1 MASNKAIRDLLEGYV
16 PYNEQEESD
25 KAQMIK
31 FVDSYEDILT
41 RDNIFGH
48 LTASAF
54 VVNEDFDKTLLVKHN
69 ILGGYIF
76 PGGHADGESDFLS
89 VALRE
94 VQEETGLEVKE
105 YSKEIFSICSAPVKG
120 HVKRGNYV
128 SAHNHYD
135 FLYLVIAKN
144 SDMKNIRILEDENSD
159 IKWVKL
165 DDSYNEEIVDWAR
178 PINKKI
184 VQKIRSLK
192 DERNK
197 TR

>member
-1 MASNKAIRDLLEGYV
+1 MTSNDKIKKLIENYV

-31 FVDSYEDILT
+31 FIDSNEDILT

-48 LTASAF
+48 LTASAY

-89 VALRE
+89 VAIRE
-94 VQEETGLEVKE
+94 VKEETGLDVKE

-120 HVKRGNYV
+120 HVKRGKYV

-135 FLYLVIAKN
+135 LLYLVIAKN
-144 SDMKNIRILEDENSD
+144 SDMNNIRVLEDENSD
-159 IKWVKL
+159 IKWVNL
-165 DDSYNEEIVDWAR
+165 DDSYNEEVVDWVR

-192 DERNK
+192 K
-197 TR
+197 

>member
-1 MASNKAIRDLLEGYV
+1 MANNDKIKKLIENYV
-16 PYNEQEESD
+16 PYNEQEEND
-25 KAQMIK
+25 KIQMIK
-31 FVDSYEDILT
+31 FIDSNEDILT

-48 LTASAF
+48 LTASAY

-89 VALRE
+89 VAIRE
-94 VQEETGLEVKE
+94 VQEETGLDVKE

-120 HVKRGNYV
+120 HVKRGKYV

-144 SDMKNIRILEDENSD
+144 EDMNNIRVLEDENSD
-159 IKWVKL
+159 IKWVNL
-165 DDSYNEEIVDWAR
+165 DDSYNEDVVDWAR
-178 PINKKI
+178 PINQKI

-192 DERNK
+192 K
-197 TR
+197 

>member
-1 MASNKAIRDLLEGYV
+1 MTSNDKIKKLIENYV

-31 FVDSYEDILT
+31 FIDSNEDILT

-48 LTASAF
+48 LTASAY

-89 VALRE
+89 VAIRE
-94 VQEETGLEVKE
+94 VQEETGLDVKE

-120 HVKRGNYV
+120 HVKRGKYV

-144 SDMKNIRILEDENSD
+144 EDMENIRILEDENSD
-159 IKWVKL
+159 IKWVNL
-165 DDSYNEEIVDWAR
+165 DDSYNDDVVDWAR
-178 PINKKI
+178 PINQKI

-192 DERNK
+192 K
-197 TR
+197 

>member
-1 MASNKAIRDLLEGYV
+1 MTSNDEIKKLIENYV

-31 FVDSYEDILT
+31 FIDSNEDILT

-48 LTASAF
+48 LTASAY

-89 VALRE
+89 VAIRE
-94 VQEETGLEVKE
+94 VQEETGLDVKE

-120 HVKRGNYV
+120 HVKRGKYV

-144 SDMKNIRILEDENSD
+144 SDMENIRILEDENSD
-159 IKWVKL
+159 IKWVNL
-165 DDSYNEEIVDWAR
+165 DDSYNEEVVDWAR
-178 PINKKI
+178 PINQKI

-192 DERNK
+192 K
-197 TR
+197 

>member
-1 MASNKAIRDLLEGYV
+1 MTSNDKIKKLIENYV

-31 FVDSYEDILT
+31 FIDSNEDILT

-48 LTASAF
+48 LTASAY

-89 VALRE
+89 VAIRE
-94 VQEETGLEVKE
+94 VQEETGLDVKE

-120 HVKRGNYV
+120 HVKRGKYV

-144 SDMKNIRILEDENSD
+144 EDMENIRILEDENSD
-159 IKWVKL
+159 IKWVNL
-165 DDSYNEEIVDWAR
+165 DDSYNEEVVDWAR
-178 PINKKI
+178 PINQKI

-192 DERNK
+192 K
-197 TR
+197 

>member
-1 MASNKAIRDLLEGYV
+1 MANNDKIKKLIENYV

-25 KAQMIK
+25 KVQMIK
-31 FVDSYEDILT
+31 FIDSNEDVLT

-48 LTASAF
+48 LTASAY
-54 VVNEDFDKTLLVKHN
+54 VVNENFDKTLLVKHN

-89 VALRE
+89 VAIRE
-94 VQEETGLEVKE
+94 VQEETGLDVKE

-120 HVKRGNYV
+120 HVKRGKYV

-144 SDMKNIRILEDENSD
+144 SDMENIRILEDENSD
-159 IKWVKL
+159 IKWVNL
-165 DDSYNEEIVDWAR
+165 DDSYNEEVVDWAR

-192 DERNK
+192 K
-197 TR
+197 

>member
-1 MASNKAIRDLLEGYV
+1 MTSNNKIKKLIENYV

-31 FVDSYEDILT
+31 FIDSNEDILT

-48 LTASAF
+48 LTASAY

-89 VALRE
+89 VAIRE
-94 VQEETGLEVKE
+94 VQEETGLDVKE

-120 HVKRGNYV
+120 HVKRGKYV

-144 SDMKNIRILEDENSD
+144 EDMENIRILEDENSD
-159 IKWVKL
+159 IKWVNL
-165 DDSYNEEIVDWAR
+165 DDSYNEEVVDWAR
-178 PINKKI
+178 PINQKI

-192 DERNK
+192 K
-197 TR
+197 

>member
-1 MASNKAIRDLLEGYV
+1 MTSNDKIKKLIENYV

-31 FVDSYEDILT
+31 FIDSNEDILT

-48 LTASAF
+48 LTASAY
-54 VVNEDFDKTLLVKHN
+54 VVNEDFDKTLLVRHN

-89 VALRE
+89 VAIRE
-94 VQEETGLEVKE
+94 VQEETGLDVKE

-120 HVKRGNYV
+120 HVKRGKYV

-144 SDMKNIRILEDENSD
+144 EDMENIRILEDENSD
-159 IKWVKL
+159 IKWVNL
-165 DDSYNEEIVDWAR
+165 DDSYNEEVVDWAR
-178 PINKKI
+178 PINQKI

-192 DERNK
+192 K
-197 TR
+197 

>member
-1 MASNKAIRDLLEGYV
+1 MTSNNKIKKLIENYV

-31 FVDSYEDILT
+31 FIDSNEDILT

-48 LTASAF
+48 LTASAY

-89 VALRE
+89 VAIRE
-94 VQEETGLEVKE
+94 VQEETGLDVKE

-120 HVKRGNYV
+120 HVKRGKYV

-144 SDMKNIRILEDENSD
+144 DDMKNIRILEDENSD
-159 IKWVKL
+159 IKWVNL
-165 DDSYNEEIVDWAR
+165 DDSYNEDVVDWAR
-178 PINKKI
+178 PINQKI

-192 DERNK
+192 K
-197 TR
+197 

>member
-1 MASNKAIRDLLEGYV
+1 MTSNNKIKKLIENYV

-31 FVDSYEDILT
+31 FIDSNEDILT

-48 LTASAF
+48 LTASAY

-89 VALRE
+89 VAIRE
-94 VQEETGLEVKE
+94 VQEETGLDVKE

-120 HVKRGNYV
+120 HVKREKYV

-144 SDMKNIRILEDENSD
+144 EDMENIRILEDENSD
-159 IKWVKL
+159 IKWVNL
-165 DDSYNEEIVDWAR
+165 DDSYNEEVVDWAR
-178 PINKKI
+178 PINQKI

-192 DERNK
+192 K
-197 TR
+197 

>member
-1 MASNKAIRDLLEGYV
+1 MNNTIKKLLENYE

-31 FVDSYEDILT
+31 FIDSNEDILT

-48 LTASAF
+48 LTASAY
-54 VVNEDFDKTLLVKHN
+54 VINEDFDKTLLVKHN
-69 ILGGYIF
+69 ILGGYIY

-89 VALRE
+89 VAIRE
-94 VQEETGLEVKE
+94 VQEETGLDVKE

-120 HVKRGNYV
+120 HIKKGKYV

-135 FLYLVIAKN
+135 ILYLAIAKN
-144 SDMKNIRILEDENSD
+144 TDMDNIRILEDENSD
-159 IKWVKL
+159 IKWTNL
-165 DDSYNEEIVDWAR
+165 DDSYNDDVVDWAR

-192 DERNK
+192 K
-197 TR
+197 

>member
-1 MASNKAIRDLLEGYV
+1 MTSNDKIKKLIENYV

-31 FVDSYEDILT
+31 FIDSNEDILT

-48 LTASAF
+48 LTASAY

-89 VALRE
+89 VAIRE
-94 VQEETGLEVKE
+94 VQEETGLDVKE

-120 HVKRGNYV
+120 HVKRGKYV

-144 SDMKNIRILEDENSD
+144 SDMENIRILEDENSD
-159 IKWVKL
+159 IKWVNL
-165 DDSYNEEIVDWAR
+165 DDSYNEEVVDWAR
-178 PINKKI
+178 PINQKI

-192 DERNK
+192 K
-197 TR
+197 

>member
-1 MASNKAIRDLLEGYV
+1 MANNDKIKKLIENFV

-25 KAQMIK
+25 KVQMIK
-31 FVDSYEDILT
+31 FIDSNKDILT

-48 LTASAF
+48 LTASAY

-89 VALRE
+89 VAIRE
-94 VQEETGLEVKE
+94 VQEETGLNVSA

-120 HVKRGNYV
+120 HIKRGKYV
-128 SAHNHYD
+128 SSRNHYD
-135 FLYLVIAKN
+135 LLYLVVAKN
-144 SDMKNIRILEDENSD
+144 EDMEKIRILEDENSD
-159 IKWVKL
+159 IKWVNL
-165 DDSYNEEIVDWAR
+165 DDSYNEEVVDWAR

-192 DERNK
+192 K
-197 TR
+197 

>member
-1 MASNKAIRDLLEGYV
+1 MTSNDKIKKLIENYV

-31 FVDSYEDILT
+31 FIDSNKDILT

-48 LTASAF
+48 LTASAY

-89 VALRE
+89 VAIRE
-94 VQEETGLEVKE
+94 VQEETGLDVKE

-120 HVKRGNYV
+120 HVKRGKYV

-144 SDMKNIRILEDENSD
+144 EDMENIRILEDENSD
-159 IKWVKL
+159 IKWVNL
-165 DDSYNEEIVDWAR
+165 DDSYNDDVVDWAR
-178 PINKKI
+178 PINQKI

-192 DERNK
+192 K
-197 TR
+197 

>member
-1 MASNKAIRDLLEGYV
+1 MTSNDKIKKLIENYV

-31 FVDSYEDILT
+31 FIDSNEDILT

-48 LTASAF
+48 LTASAY

-69 ILGGYIF
+69 ILGGYLF

-89 VALRE
+89 VAIRE
-94 VQEETGLEVKE
+94 VQEETGLDVKE

-120 HVKRGNYV
+120 HVKKGKYV

-144 SDMKNIRILEDENSD
+144 DDMKNIRILEDENSD
-159 IKWVKL
+159 IKWVNL
-165 DDSYNEEIVDWAR
+165 DDSYNEDVVDWAR
-178 PINKKI
+178 PINQKI

-192 DERNK
+192 K
-197 TR
+197 

>member
-1 MASNKAIRDLLEGYV
+1 MTSNDKIKKLIENYV

-31 FVDSYEDILT
+31 FIDSNEDILT

-48 LTASAF
+48 LTASAY

-89 VALRE
+89 VAIRE
-94 VQEETGLEVKE
+94 VQEETGLDVKE

-120 HVKRGNYV
+120 HVKRGKYV

-144 SDMKNIRILEDENSD
+144 DDMKNIRILEDENSD
-159 IKWVKL
+159 IKWVNL
-165 DDSYNEEIVDWAR
+165 DDSYNEDVVDWAR
-178 PINKKI
+178 PINQKI

-192 DERNK
+192 K
-197 TR
+197 